1 MKWNGN
7 GEGPRPER
15 RRAPLEV
22 IESFAAMMAYRRGQQ
37 IYGQKDPAEHWY
49 RVVSGAA
56 RKCALLAD
64 GRRQILDFMLPGD
77 FFDFTART
85 KHAFAV
91 KSIVEGT
98 IVVRYP
104 RRRLEMLAD
113 SDPEFGQLIRE
124 MAFETI
130 SRLQARILILGQMT
144 ALEKVG
150 SFVLEMAERLS
161 EGGSEPFILVMSRYD
176 IADYLALSAET
187 VSRTLTELRHR
198 GAITFSGTHRL
209 RIVDRSAFE
218 EGNGAAASFWPAR
231 SNESFISAAQAK
243 RGNEQEVN
251 DAERVRSVRTRAGS
265 AARHT
270 KYAGADDRLL

>member
-15 RRAPLEV
+15 RRVSLEV
-22 IESFAAMMAYRRGQQ
+22 MESLAAIMAYRRGQQ

-77 FFDFTART
+77 FFDFTARA

-91 KSIVEGT
+91 ESIVEGT

-104 RRRLEMLAD
+104 RQRLEMLAD
-113 SDPEFGQLIRE
+113 SDPEFGRLIRE

-144 ALEKVG
+144 ALQKVS
-150 SFVLEMAERLS
+150 SFIVEDGGAFVWRGIGAVHPGNVALRYCRLPRPF
-161 EGGSEPFILVMSRYD
+161 GRDGEPHS
-176 IADYLALSAET
+176 
-187 VSRTLTELRHR
+187 
-198 GAITFSGTHRL
+198 
-209 RIVDRSAFE
+209 
-218 EGNGAAASFWPAR
+218 NGAQTPR
-231 SNESFISAAQAK
+231 
-243 RGNEQEVN
+243 R
-251 DAERVRSVRTRAGS
+251 D
-265 AARHT
+265 H
-270 KYAGADDRLL
+270 LLGDTPPEDCRPQCL

>member
-15 RRAPLEV
+15 CRAPLEV
-22 IESFAAMMAYRRGQQ
+22 IESLAAIMAYRRGQQ
-37 IYGQKDPAEHWY
+37 IYGQKDPVEHWY

-56 RKCALLAD
+56 RKSALLAD

-77 FFDFTART
+77 FFDLTARA

-91 KSIVEGT
+91 EAIVEGT

-150 SFVLEMAERLS
+150 SFVLEMAERL
-161 EGGSEPFILVMSRYD
+161 
-176 IADYLALSAET
+176 
-187 VSRTLTELRHR
+187 
-198 GAITFSGTHRL
+198 
-209 RIVDRSAFE
+209 
-218 EGNGAAASFWPAR
+218 
-231 SNESFISAAQAK
+231 
-243 RGNEQEVN
+243 
-251 DAERVRSVRTRAGS
+251 
-265 AARHT
+265 
-270 KYAGADDRLL
+270 